1 MLTIFRNLS
10 RGTET
15 PFVQRKLKRL
25 YTILMALMSNMV
37 SMRHRC
43 LLARFHC
50 HLTKMFF
57 SKRSSNIHAMIPGGR
72 EFTKA
77 FSPTRRRLI
86 ASEQNSKACVCCN
99 QSLRPSIP
107 IPDDDKKKSSGRSSR
122 RKKRVATEFDME
134 DGQDSNDDDDDE
146 LVEEEENEALQAIPM
161 CSATTISHY
170 AHASCIKKLTA
181 EGAACPRCL
190 DFAKRKNF
198 DSPGSKTYCRSIKG
212 GFSGSSKINA
222 VVDWYRSVPKDDK
235 VSFIILKNHVF
246 FPSVSS

>member
-1 MLTIFRNLS
+1 MLTLFRNLS

-15 PFVQRKLKRL
+15 PLVRRELKRL

-37 SMRHRC
+37 SMRHRF
-43 LLARFHC
+43 LLTRFHC
-50 HLTKMFF
+50 HLTF
-57 SKRSSNIHAMIPGGR
+57 SKRSANIHAMIPCGR

-86 ASEQNSKACVCCN
+86 ATEQNSKACVCCN

-122 RKKRVATEFDME
+122 RKKSVATEFHME

-161 CSATTISHY
+161 CMAANISHY

-198 DSPGSKTYCRSIKG
+198 DSPGSKTYCQSIKG

-235 VSFIILKNHVF
+235 VSFIIAKNHVLF
-246 FPSVSS
+246 LSVSS